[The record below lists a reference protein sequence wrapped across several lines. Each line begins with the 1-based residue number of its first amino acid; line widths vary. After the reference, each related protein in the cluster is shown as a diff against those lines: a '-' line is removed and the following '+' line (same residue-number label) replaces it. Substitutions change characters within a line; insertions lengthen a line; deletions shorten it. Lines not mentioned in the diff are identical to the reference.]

1 MRYIGK
7 GIEMGTKT
15 ADYRIV
21 VSADYDSGEC
31 PLEWSEGAALGYGF
45 GWYNRQRKFGN
56 VELREDMAE
65 FVRTVGDYLDSE
77 NAILGALERHYAR
90 QGYNVERRN
99 WHGYSQGDYMEY
111 VAISRDGTPKCSA
124 FESWLQGDVYH
135 VDLERSVTWTSDDG
149 RTKEEWET
157 VESVGGCYLD
167 NIEEEARDIVSE
179 YFGIDNADQ
188 LEVIRND

>member
-21 VSADYDSGEC
+21 VSLDEDSGEC
-31 PLEWSEGAALGYGF
+31 PLEWSGDAALGYGF
-45 GWYNRQRKFGN
+45 GWYNRQREFGN
-56 VELREDMAE
+56 EELREDMAE
-65 FVRTVGDYLDSE
+65 FVRMVGDYLDSE

-90 QGYNVERRN
+90 QGYDVERRN
-99 WHGYSQGDYMEY
+99 WVGYSQGDYMEY
-111 VAISRDGTPKCSA
+111 VAISGNGDLACSA
-124 FESWLQGDVYH
+124 FESWLRGDVYN

-149 RTKEEWET
+149 RTMCEWET
-157 VESVGGCYLD
+157 VENVGGCYLD
-167 NIEEEARDIVSE
+167 KIEAEARETASE
-179 YFGIDNADQ
+179 CFGIDNTEQ